1 MATTTRKSSLTPAY
15 GWRPKSG
22 RYVNLATGRIVAA
35 AEVRR
40 ALDVALDRSTSEVQ
54 RLSREL
60 VNGRVTLAEWQ
71 LGVARQLKN
80 AHHASAALARGGW
93 AQMTAQDQ
101 GRLGPRVKEQYHY
114 LANFAAQIE
123 SGQQRLDGTFL
134 RRVTLYTQAPRGT
147 YHDYETRGKQEQ
159 GYTECRNEL
168 GAADHCEGCL
178 AETARG
184 WVPIGSLIPIGSR
197 QCLSSCRC
205 SLVYR

>member
-1 MATTTRKSSLTPAY
+1 MPSRRSSLTPAY
-15 GWRPKSG
+15 GWNVKSG
-22 RYVNLATGRIVAA
+22 RYVNLTTGRFISSG
-35 AEVRR
+35 EVRR
-40 ALDVALDRSTSEVQ
+40 ALDTALDRATVEAQ
-54 RLSREL
+54 HLSRDL
-60 VNGRVTLAEWQ
+60 MNKRVSLAEWQ

-168 GAADHCEGCL
+168 GAADHCEQCVG
-178 AETARG
+178 ETARG
-184 WVPIGSLIPIGSR
+184 WVPIGALVPIGQR
-197 QCLSSCRC
+197 LCLSNCRC
-205 SLVYR
+205 SVIYR

>member
-1 MATTTRKSSLTPAY
+1 MPSRRSSLTPAY
-15 GWRPKSG
+15 GWNVKSG
-22 RYVNLATGRIVAA
+22 RYVNLTTGRFISSG
-35 AEVRR
+35 EVRR
-40 ALDVALDRSTSEVQ
+40 ALDTALDRATVEAQ
-54 RLSREL
+54 RLSRDL
-60 VNGRVTLAEWQ
+60 MNKRVSLAEWQ

-168 GAADHCEGCL
+168 GAADHCEQCVG
-178 AETARG
+178 ETARG
-184 WVPIGSLIPIGSR
+184 WVPIGALVPIGQR
-197 QCLSSCRC
+197 LCLSNCRC
-205 SLVYR
+205 SVIYR